1 MKTKKFNFS
10 KVVDFEKHIEL
21 SIPNF
26 LTLDN
31 IFSAIGKEFAQP
43 ESGIIDLGCSTG
55 RFLSKFKDIDNVNL
69 YGIDTVKFDDQRSDN
84 FIFEQLD
91 IEEALEKHMDD
102 NISVIVG
109 MFMLQ
114 FLGQKKRERVL
125 KKLKHYVANKNT
137 TLLIAEKVFLTD
149 SRLQTLIHRLHIQE
163 KRKGF
168 TDTEILDKDDQLAV
182 SMYCKNERELN
193 SELNHIGVSTK
204 VWQSYNFMG
213 FCIKNRSKNDAYI

>member
-1 MKTKKFNFS
+1 MNKFNF
-10 KVVDFEKHIEL
+10 KTIDNFEKHIEL

-26 LTLDN
+26 RTLDN
-31 IFSAIGKEFAQP
+31 IFFAISKEFAQP

-55 RFLSKFKDIDNVNL
+55 RFLSKFSDANDISL
-69 YGIDTVKFDDQRSDN
+69 YGIDTVKFKDQRTNN
-84 FIFEQLD
+84 FIFEELD
-91 IEEALEKHMDD
+91 IEEGLDKHMDD
-102 NISVIVG
+102 NISVIVC

-125 KKLKHYVANKNT
+125 KKLKHYVTNKGT
-137 TLLIAEKVFLTD
+137 TLLISEKVFLTD

-182 SMYCKNERELN
+182 SMFCKNERELS